1 MRFLVALLSLAF
13 ALATAYVGYLFVTI
27 AMTDKMAA
35 KGFML
40 QSLPLL
46 GGLALIVFAI
56 PLVWNCVALMVAKP
70 RV

>member
-1 MRFLVALLSLAF
+1 LRFLVALLSLVL
-13 ALATAYVGYLFVTI
+13 ALATAYVGYLFVTT

-56 PLVWNCVALMVAKP
+56 PLVWNCVALVVSKP
-70 RV
+70 RA